1 MPDDSLFESSKAST
15 GYQTALIN
23 KRQFQGR
30 NGPGGKN
37 TSIMLGHK
45 KTDSAG
51 PAALQSFRAQQS
63 KPMGVGVKGKG
74 NTKKLKPDSMQAEGS
89 FAA

>member
-1 MPDDSLFESSKAST
+1 
-15 GYQTALIN
+15 
-23 KRQFQGR
+23 
-30 NGPGGKN
+30 
-37 TSIMLGHK
+37 MLGHK